1 MRKKVVIAVI
11 FILILLLSGGYLYYN
26 SVINHPLKGKEEKT
40 QVVVNKGDTLYNV
53 LNRLDTQGKI
63 KNISIIKIHIKLNAI
78 SGNIKPGDYEISS
91 DISFDNLVNE
101 IKKGNEADNSIKIT
115 IPEGFDIDKISE
127 KIEEAG
133 LSKKDDFIKAVKEY
147 KHPNYIKSSN
157 EKKYNIEGF
166 LFPDTYSIKKDA
178 KPDEIVDKMIKRFE
192 EVLKECEKELNISL
206 QENKIEETI
215 NISAMIEKEARN
227 KEEMPTIASVINN
240 RIDKKMPLQIDA
252 TVLYALGKHKEV
264 VTYKDLEVVSP
275 YNTYKIP
282 SLPAG
287 PIASPGKEAIKAA
300 MAPAKTDYLYYL
312 YDSKKGSHFF
322 TNNYNEFLKKKK
334 ELGY

>member
-1 MRKKVVIAVI
+1 MRKKVVFVII
-11 FILILLLSGGYLYYN
+11 FILILLLSGGYFYYN

-40 QVVVNKGDTLYNV
+40 EVVVNKGDTLYNV
-53 LNRLDTQGKI
+53 LNRLNTQGKI
-63 KNISIIKIHIKLNAI
+63 KNISMMKIYIKLNSV
-78 SGNIKPGDYEISS
+78 SGNIKPGVYEVDS
-91 DISFDNLVNE
+91 DISLNNLVNE
-101 IKKGNEADNSIKIT
+101 IKKGDEAENTVKVT
-115 IPEGFDIDKISE
+115 IPEGFDIEKISE
-127 KIEEAG
+127 KIEAAG
-133 LSKKDDFIKAVKEY
+133 LAKKDDFIKAVKEY
-147 KHPNYIKSSN
+147 NHPKYIKSSG

-166 LFPDTYSIKKDA
+166 LFPDTYSFKKDA
-178 KPDEIVDKMIKRFE
+178 KPNEIVDKMVKRFE
-192 EVLKECEKELNISL
+192 EVLKESEKELNISL
-206 QENKIEETI
+206 QEDKIEETI

-240 RIDKKMPLQIDA
+240 RIAKKMPLQIDA

-300 MAPAKTDYLYYL
+300 MAPEKTDYLYYL

-334 ELGY
+334 EFGY

>member
-1 MRKKVVIAVI
+1 MRKKVVIAAIV
-11 FILILLLSGGYLYYN
+11 ILILLLSGGYLYYN

-63 KNISIIKIHIKLNAI
+63 KNISMIKIHIKLNSI
-78 SGNIKPGDYEISS
+78 SGNIKPGDYEINS

-115 IPEGFDIDKISE
+115 IPEGFDIDKISA

-133 LSKKDDFIKAVKEY
+133 LCKKDDFIKAVKEY
-147 KHPNYIKSSN
+147 KYPNYIKSSN

-178 KPDEIVDKMIKRFE
+178 KPDEIVDKMVKRFE

-206 QENKIEETI
+206 QENKVEETI

>member
-1 MRKKVVIAVI
+1 MRKKVVIAAIV
-11 FILILLLSGGYLYYN
+11 ILILLLSGGYLYYN

-53 LNRLDTQGKI
+53 LNRLDTKGKI
-63 KNISIIKIHIKLNAI
+63 KNISMIKIHIKLNSI
-78 SGNIKPGDYEISS
+78 SGNIKPGDYEINS

-115 IPEGFDIDKISE
+115 IPEGFDIDKISA

-133 LSKKDDFIKAVKEY
+133 LCKKDDFIKAVKEY
-147 KHPNYIKSSN
+147 KYPNYIKSSN

-178 KPDEIVDKMIKRFE
+178 KPDEIVDKMVKRFE

-206 QENKIEETI
+206 QENKVEETI

>member
-1 MRKKVVIAVI
+1 MRKKVVIAAI

-63 KNISIIKIHIKLNAI
+63 KNISMIKIHIKLNSI
-78 SGNIKPGDYEISS
+78 SGNIKPGDYEINS

-115 IPEGFDIDKISE
+115 IPEGFDIDKISA

-133 LSKKDDFIKAVKEY
+133 LCKKDDFIKAVKEY
-147 KHPNYIKSSN
+147 KHPNYIKFSN
-157 EKKYNIEGF
+157 EKRYNIEGF

-178 KPDEIVDKMIKRFE
+178 KPDEIVDKMVKRFE

-206 QENKIEETI
+206 QENKVEETI